1 MRSGIALRLHQRND
15 DSAVSAIRKEL
26 NSRIWWAHY
35 SLERLVSNLTGRP
48 SSTVGLL
55 CSVPQPHS
63 LVSEDSDEM
72 TNDSQSGDQRRRSLI
87 SEGPAVRLQA
97 GAVPQQNLDFYAATP
112 EIASSGAYLR
122 SILDLSNITQAVL
135 ELYSVSV
142 VREPWDSV
150 QSMIAYHNDGLEA
163 WARALPGNL
172 NFLLRS
178 NVEHSSTR
186 EQRTLDILY
195 QSTKIL
201 ITRPCLCRVDRRG
214 SSQIAGSDTFS
225 RRAALLCVEA
235 ARTIAVLLPDAT
247 LENPVAL
254 YQAGPWWQMVHIIMQ
269 AITVLCLQIA
279 LDATQNTGD
288 CQTFIPP
295 LKKLL
300 HWLRIMR
307 TTNGMACRAHAISSK
322 LVRRL
327 VPTCRVVSSI
337 PCLLFVVHYHHG
349 VMSQ

>member
-55 CSVPQPHS
+55 CSVPQPRS

-172 NFLLRS
+172 NFLLEGQVRS
-178 NVEHSSTR
+178 PAQTRSVEEPHFSASKQRELSQSFCLMLLWKIPSHCIRLGRGGKWSILSCRPLQYCVCRLRSMQRKTPATAKLSS
-186 EQRTLDILY
+186 
-195 QSTKIL
+195 
-201 ITRPCLCRVDRRG
+201 
-214 SSQIAGSDTFS
+214 
-225 RRAALLCVEA
+225 
-235 ARTIAVLLPDAT
+235 
-247 LENPVAL
+247 
-254 YQAGPWWQMVHIIMQ
+254 
-269 AITVLCLQIA
+269 
-279 LDATQNTGD
+279 
-288 CQTFIPP
+288 
-295 LKKLL
+295 L
-300 HWLRIMR
+300 H
-307 TTNGMACRAHAISSK
+307 
-322 LVRRL
+322 
-327 VPTCRVVSSI
+327 
-337 PCLLFVVHYHHG
+337 
-349 VMSQ
+349 

>member
-1 MRSGIALRLHQRND
+1 VRSGIALGLHQRND
-15 DSAVSAIRKEL
+15 DSAPSATRKEL

-55 CSVPQPHS
+55 CSVPQPHP

-72 TNDSQSGDQRRRSLI
+72 TNESQSGDQRMRPLMSD
-87 SEGPAVRLQA
+87 GPTMQLQA
-97 GAVPQQNLDFYAATP
+97 GAVPAQQNLDFYAAAP
-112 EIASSGAYLR
+112 EIASSGSYLR
-122 SILDLSNITQAVL
+122 SILDLGNTTQAVL
-135 ELYSVSV
+135 ELYSVSAA
-142 VREPWDSV
+142 RESWESV
-150 QSMIAYHNDGLEA
+150 QSMIAHHNDRLDA
-163 WARALPGNL
+163 WATALPGGL

-178 NVEHSSTR
+178 NVEHIPTR

-214 SSQIAGSDTFS
+214 SNQIAGSDTFS
-225 RRAALLCVEA
+225 RRAALICVDA
-235 ARTIAVLLPDAT
+235 AKTIANLLPDAT
-247 LENPVAL
+247 LGNLVAL
-254 YQAGPWWQMVHIIMQ
+254 YQTGPWWQMVHVIMQ

-288 CQTFIPP
+288 CKTSISS
-295 LKKLL
+295 LRKLF

-307 TTNGMACRAHAISSK
+307 TTNGMACRAHTISSK
-322 LVRRL
+322 LVRKL
-327 VPTCRVVSSI
+327 VPTGRIVSSHLH
-337 PCLLFVVHYHHG
+337 LLFLYYRHG
-349 VMSQ
+349 VMS

>member
-1 MRSGIALRLHQRND
+1 VRSGIALRLHQRND

-55 CSVPQPHS
+55 CSVPQPHT
-63 LVSEDSDEM
+63 LVSEDRDEM
-72 TNDSQSGDQRRRSLI
+72 TNESQSGDQRRRSLMSDGTTI
-87 SEGPAVRLQA
+87 RQQA
-97 GAVPQQNLDFYAATP
+97 GAGPAQQNLDFYAATP

-135 ELYSVSV
+135 ELYSISTA
-142 VREPWDSV
+142 RESWESV
-150 QSMIAYHNDGLEA
+150 QSMIAYHNDGLDA
-163 WARALPGNL
+163 WATALPGGL

-201 ITRPCLCRVDRRG
+201 ITRPCLCRLDRRG
-214 SSQIAGSDTFS
+214 SSQIAGSDTLS

-235 ARTIAVLLPDAT
+235 AKTIAALLPDVT
-247 LENPVAL
+247 LGNPVAL

-279 LDATQNTGD
+279 IDATQNTGD
-288 CQTFIPP
+288 CQTSIPP

-300 HWLRIMR
+300 HCLRIMR
-307 TTNGMACRAHAISSK
+307 TTNGMAFRAHAISSK

-327 VPTCRVVSSI
+327 VPTGRIVSSL
-337 PCLLFVVHYHHG
+337 PY
-349 VMSQ
+349 

>member
-1 MRSGIALRLHQRND
+1 MRSGIALRLHQRNG
-15 DSAVSAIRKEL
+15 DSAISATRKEL

-35 SLERLVSNLTGRP
+35 FLERLVSNLTGLP

-55 CSVPQPHS
+55 CSIPQPHP

-72 TNDSQSGDQRRRSLI
+72 MNESQSGDQRRRSLM
-87 SEGPAVRLQA
+87 SDGPAIRLQA
-97 GAVPQQNLDFYAATP
+97 GAVPTQQNLDFYAATP
-112 EIASSGAYLR
+112 EIASSVAYLR

-135 ELYSVSV
+135 ELYSVSAA
-142 VREPWDSV
+142 RESWESV
-150 QSMIAYHNDGLEA
+150 QSMIAYHNDGLDA
-163 WARALPGNL
+163 WATALPGGL
-172 NFLLRS
+172 NFLRL
-178 NVEHSSTR
+178 NVGQSFTR

-235 ARTIAVLLPDAT
+235 AKAIAALLPDAT
-247 LENPVAL
+247 LGNPVAL

-269 AITVLCLQIA
+269 AITVLCLH
-279 LDATQNTGD
+279 ATQNTSD
-288 CQTFIPP
+288 CQSFALP

-307 TTNGMACRAHAISSK
+307 TTNGMACRAHDISSK

-327 VPTCRVVSSI
+327 VPTGRIVSAL
-337 PCLLFVVHYHHG
+337 PCVFVLVHYYHG
-349 VMSQ
+349 VMS

>member
-15 DSAVSAIRKEL
+15 DSAISATRKEL

-55 CSVPQPHS
+55 CSIPQLHP

-72 TNDSQSGDQRRRSLI
+72 MNESQSGDQGRRSLM
-87 SEGPAVRLQA
+87 SDGPAIRLQA
-97 GAVPQQNLDFYAATP
+97 GAVPAQQNLDFYAATP
-112 EIASSGAYLR
+112 EIASSVAYLR

-135 ELYSVSV
+135 ELYSVSAA
-142 VREPWDSV
+142 RESWESV
-150 QSMIAYHNDGLEA
+150 QSMIAYHNDGLDA
-163 WARALPGNL
+163 WATALPGGL
-172 NFLLRS
+172 NFLRS
-178 NVEHSSTR
+178 NVERSSTR

-214 SSQIAGSDTFS
+214 SSQIAGSNTFS

-235 ARTIAVLLPDAT
+235 AKAIAALLPDAT
-247 LENPVAL
+247 LGNPVAL

-279 LDATQNTGD
+279 LDATQNTSD
-288 CQTFIPP
+288 CQSFTPP

-300 HWLRIMR
+300 HWLRIMS

-327 VPTCRVVSSI
+327 VPTGRIVSAL
-337 PCLLFVVHYHHG
+337 PCVLLLVHYHHG
-349 VMSQ
+349 VMSC